1 MERVRKVLQSELGR
15 RPFVSVPPRFVG
27 GCDESMV
34 KVVSVVVVL
43 VGCFFLG
50 TVELA

>member
-1 MERVRKVLQSELGR
+1 MLQSELGR

-34 KVVSVVVVL
+34 KVVSVVVVVL